1 MLLALDVGNT
11 NLKIGVYD
19 RRRLLAAWRLLSRR
33 DQTAD
38 EYGLFIESLLRTRG
52 LEAQAIT
59 GVAIANVVPQVQ
71 STFELVAEQYFGHPA
86 FNVTAETAGVPLE
99 VDQPAEVG
107 ADRIVTVAGALARH
121 AAPLIV
127 IDLGTATKFNCVSAR
142 GAFIGG
148 AIAPGIRTAADAL
161 LSRAA
166 RLFNVE
172 LVRPKE
178 AVARNTVTNIQSG
191 FVYGFA
197 ALVDGM
203 VARIRAEMG
212 GDPVVV
218 ATGGLAPLIADV
230 TPSIQH
236 VHEHLTLEGLR
247 VVWDRLHPAPDGRRD

>member
-1 MLLALDVGNT
+1 MLMALDVGNT

-19 RRRLLAAWRLLSRR
+19 GPRLVAAWRLLSRR

-38 EYGLFIESLLRTRG
+38 EYGLFISSLLRGRG
-52 LEAQAIT
+52 LDPAMIR

-71 STFELVAEQYFGHPA
+71 GTLEWMSEHHFGHPA
-86 FNVTAETAGVPLE
+86 FTVTPDNCGVPLI
-99 VDQPAEVG
+99 VDYPTEVG
-107 ADRIVTVAGALARH
+107 TDRIVTVIGALARH
-121 AAPLIV
+121 APPLVV
-127 IDLGTATKFNCVSAR
+127 IDLGTATKFNCINAR
-142 GAFIGG
+142 GEFIGG

-172 LVRPKE
+172 LTRPKE

-212 GDPVVV
+212 GEPTIV
-218 ATGGLAPLIADV
+218 ATGGLAPLVADV
-230 TPSIQH
+230 APSIQH
-236 VHEHLTLEGLR
+236 VYEHLTLEGLR
-247 VVWDRLHPAPDGRRD
+247 LAWERAGR

>member
-19 RRRLLAAWRLLSRR
+19 GERLVAAWRLLSRR

-38 EYGLFIESLLRTRG
+38 EYGLFVGSLLRGRG
-52 LEAQAIT
+52 IDPQRIA

-71 STFELVAEQYFGHPA
+71 QTFEWMSEHHFGHPA
-86 FNVTAETAGVPLE
+86 YTVTAENCGVPLV
-99 VDQPAEVG
+99 VDYPSEVG
-107 ADRIVTVAGALARH
+107 ADRVVTVIGALARH
-121 AAPLIV
+121 AAPLVV
-127 IDLGTATKFNCVSAR
+127 IDLGTATKFNCVNRR
-142 GAFIGG
+142 GEFIGG
-148 AIAPGIRTAADAL
+148 AIAPGIRTSADAL

-172 LVRPKE
+172 LTRPKE

-203 VARIRAEMG
+203 VSRIRAEMEG
-212 GDPVVV
+212 PLTIV
-218 ATGGLAPLIADV
+218 ATGGLAPLVADV
-230 TPSIQH
+230 VPSIQH
-236 VHEHLTLEGLR
+236 VYEHLTLEGLR
-247 VVWDRLHPAPDGRRD
+247 LAWERARPGAR

>member
-19 RRRLLAAWRLLSRR
+19 GARLLAAWRLLSRR

-38 EYGLFIESLLRTRG
+38 EYGLFISGLLRGRG
-52 LEAQAIT
+52 LDPAAIH

-71 STFELVAEQYFGHPA
+71 GTLEWMSQHHLGHPA
-86 FNVTAETAGVPLE
+86 YTIGADNAGVPLV
-99 VDQPAEVG
+99 VDHPAEVG
-107 ADRIVTVAGALARH
+107 ADRIVTVIGALARH
-121 AAPLIV
+121 APPLVV
-127 IDLGTATKFNCVSAR
+127 IDLGTATKFNCINAR

-172 LVRPKE
+172 LTRPKE

-212 GDPVVV
+212 DDLTVV
-218 ATGGLAPLIADV
+218 ATGGLAPLVADV
-230 TPSIQH
+230 APSIQH
-236 VHEHLTLEGLR
+236 VYEHLTLEGLR
-247 VVWDRLHPAPDGRRD
+247 LAWERAHPA

>member
-1 MLLALDVGNT
+1 MLLALDCGNT

-19 RRRLLAAWRLLSRR
+19 GARLVAAWRLLSRR

-38 EYGLFIESLLRTRG
+38 EYGLFIGGLLRGRG
-52 LEAQAIT
+52 LDPAAIR

-71 STFELVAEQYFGHPA
+71 GALEWMSEHHFGHPA
-86 FNVTAETAGVPLE
+86 FTVSADNAGVPLA
-99 VDQPAEVG
+99 VDYPAEVG
-107 ADRIVTVAGALARH
+107 ADRIVTVIGALARH
-121 AAPLIV
+121 APPMVV
-127 IDLGTATKFNCVSAR
+127 IDLGTATKFNCINAR
-142 GAFIGG
+142 GEFIGG

-172 LVRPKE
+172 LTRPKE

-203 VARIRAEMG
+203 VGRIRAEMG
-212 GDPVVV
+212 GEPTVV
-218 ATGGLAPLIADV
+218 ATGGLAPLVADV
-230 TPSIQH
+230 APSIQH
-236 VHEHLTLEGLR
+236 VYEHLTLEGLR
-247 VVWDRLHPAPDGRRD
+247 LAWERGAR

>member
-19 RRRLLAAWRLLSRR
+19 GARLVAAWRLLSRR

-38 EYGLFIESLLRTRG
+38 EYGLFVGSLLRGRG
-52 LEAQAIT
+52 IASERIA
-59 GVAIANVVPQVQ
+59 GVAIANVVPQMQQTLEWMSEHHFGGPAYTV
-71 STFELVAEQYFGHPA
+71 SAE
-86 FNVTAETAGVPLE
+86 NCGVPLA
-99 VDQPAEVG
+99 VDYPAEVG
-107 ADRIVTVAGALARH
+107 TDRIVTVIGALARH
-121 AAPLIV
+121 AAPLVV
-127 IDLGTATKFNCVSAR
+127 IDLGTATKFNCVN
-142 GAFIGG
+142 GQGEFIGG

-172 LVRPKE
+172 LTRPKE

-203 VARIRAEMG
+203 VGRIRAEMG
-212 GDPVVV
+212 GAPTIV

-236 VHEHLTLEGLR
+236 VYEHLTLEG
-247 VVWDRLHPAPDGRRD
+247 VRLAWERARR

>member
-19 RRRLLAAWRLLSRR
+19 GERLVAAWRLLSRR

-38 EYGLFIESLLRTRG
+38 EYGLFIGSLLRARG
-52 LEAQAIT
+52 LDPADLR

-71 STFELVAEQYFGHPA
+71 GTLEWMAEHHFGQPA
-86 FNVTAETAGVPLE
+86 FTVTADNCGVPLV
-99 VDQPAEVG
+99 VDYPAEVG
-107 ADRIVTVAGALARH
+107 ADRIVTVIGALARH
-121 AAPLIV
+121 APPLVV
-127 IDLGTATKFNCVSAR
+127 IDLGTATKFNCINAR
-142 GAFIGG
+142 GEFIGG

-172 LVRPKE
+172 LTRPKE

-212 GDPVVV
+212 GEPTVV
-218 ATGGLAPLIADV
+218 ATGGLAPLVADV
-230 TPSIQH
+230 APSIQH
-236 VHEHLTLEGLR
+236 VYEHLTLEGLR
-247 VVWDRLHPAPDGRRD
+247 LAWVRAAR

>member
-19 RRRLLAAWRLLSRR
+19 GERLIAAWRLLSRR

-38 EYGLFIESLLRTRG
+38 EYGLFVGSLLRGRG
-52 LEAQAIT
+52 IDPAAIE

-71 STFELVAEQYFGHPA
+71 QTFEWMSEHHFGRPA
-86 FNVTAETAGVPLE
+86 YTVTAENGGVPLV
-99 VDQPAEVG
+99 VDYPTEVG
-107 ADRIVTVAGALARH
+107 ADRIVTVIAALARH
-121 AAPLIV
+121 TAPLVV
-127 IDLGTATKFNCVSAR
+127 IDLGTATKFNCVNVR
-142 GAFIGG
+142 GEFIGG
-148 AIAPGIRTAADAL
+148 AIAPGIRTSADAL

-172 LVRPKE
+172 LTRPKD

-203 VARIRAEMG
+203 VARIHAEMG
-212 GDPVVV
+212 DPLTIV
-218 ATGGLAPLIADV
+218 ATGGLAPLVADV
-230 TPSIQH
+230 APSIQH
-236 VHEHLTLEGLR
+236 VYEHLTLEGLR
-247 VVWDRLHPAPDGRRD
+247 LAWERARPGGR

>member
-11 NLKIGVYD
+11 NLKLGVYD
-19 RRRLLAAWRLLSRR
+19 GDRLVAAWRLLSRR

-38 EYGLFIESLLRTRG
+38 EYGLFIGGLLRGRG
-52 LEAQAIT
+52 LDPAMIE

-71 STFELVAEQYFGHPA
+71 GALEWMSEHHFGRPA
-86 FNVTAETAGVPLE
+86 YTVGPDNAGVPLS
-99 VDQPAEVG
+99 VDYPAEVG
-107 ADRIVTVAGALARH
+107 ADRIVTVIGALARH
-121 AAPLIV
+121 APPMVV
-127 IDLGTATKFNCVSAR
+127 IDLGTATKFNCINTR
-142 GAFIGG
+142 GEFIGG

-172 LVRPKE
+172 LTRPKE
-178 AVARNTVTNIQSG
+178 TVARNTVTNIQSG

-212 GDPVVV
+212 GEVTVV
-218 ATGGLAPLIADV
+218 ATGGLAPLVADV
-230 TPSIQH
+230 VPSIQH
-236 VHEHLTLEGLR
+236 VYEHLTLEG
-247 VVWDRLHPAPDGRRD
+247 VRLAWERAGR

>member
-1 MLLALDVGNT
+1 
-11 NLKIGVYD
+11 
-19 RRRLLAAWRLLSRR
+19 LSRR

-38 EYGLFIESLLRTRG
+38 EYGLFIETLLRTRG
-52 LEAQAIT
+52 LDAARLT

-71 STFELVAEQYFGHPA
+71 STLEQMSERYFGAPA
-86 FNVTAETAGVPLE
+86 FNVTPETAGVPLE
-99 VDQPAEVG
+99 VDFPGEVG

-127 IDLGTATKFNCVSAR
+127 IDLGTATKFNCVNAA

-203 VARIRAEMG
+203 VHRIRGEMG
-212 GDPVVV
+212 GAATVV

-230 TPSIQH
+230 TPAIEH
-236 VHEHLTLEGLR
+236 VHEHLTLEGVR
-247 VVWDRLHPAPDGRRD
+247 IVWERARRGGSD

>member
-11 NLKIGVYD
+11 NLKLGVYD
-19 RRRLLAAWRLLSRR
+19 GARLVAAWRLLSRR

-38 EYGLFIESLLRTRG
+38 EYGLFIGSLLRGRNIDP
-52 LEAQAIT
+52 AHID

-71 STFELVAEQYFGHPA
+71 QTLEWMSEHHFGRQPYTVSAENCG
-86 FNVTAETAGVPLE
+86 VTLAVEY
-99 VDQPAEVG
+99 PAEVG
-107 ADRIVTVAGALARH
+107 ADRIVTVLGALARH
-121 AAPLIV
+121 AAPLLV
-127 IDLGTATKFNCVSAR
+127 IDLGTATKFNCVNR
-142 GAFIGG
+142 EGEFIGG
-148 AIAPGIRTAADAL
+148 AIAPGIRTSADAL

-172 LVRPKE
+172 LTRPKE

-212 GDPVVV
+212 GELTVV
-218 ATGGLAPLIADV
+218 ATGGLAPLVADV
-230 TPSIQH
+230 APSIQH
-236 VHEHLTLEGLR
+236 VYEHLTLEGLR
-247 VVWDRLHPAPDGRRD
+247 LAWERARTA

>member
-11 NLKIGVYD
+11 NLKLGVYD
-19 RRRLLAAWRLLSRR
+19 GPRLVAAWRLLSRR

-38 EYGLFIESLLRTRG
+38 EYGLFIGGLLRGRG
-52 LEAQAIT
+52 LDPAMIE

-71 STFELVAEQYFGHPA
+71 GTLEWMSEHHFGRPPYTVGPD
-86 FNVTAETAGVPLE
+86 NAGVPLV
-99 VDQPAEVG
+99 VDYPAEVG
-107 ADRIVTVAGALARH
+107 ADRIVTVIGALARH
-121 AAPLIV
+121 APPLVV
-127 IDLGTATKFNCVSAR
+127 IDLGTATKFNCINAR
-142 GAFIGG
+142 GEFIGG

-172 LVRPKE
+172 LTRPKE

-197 ALVDGM
+197 ALLDGM

-212 GDPVVV
+212 GEVTVV
-218 ATGGLAPLIADV
+218 ATGGLAPLVADV
-230 TPSIQH
+230 APSIQH
-236 VHEHLTLEGLR
+236 VYEHLTLEG
-247 VVWDRLHPAPDGRRD
+247 VRLAWERAGR

>member
-19 RRRLLAAWRLLSRR
+19 GERLVAAWRLLSRR

-38 EYGLFIESLLRTRG
+38 EYGLFVGSLLRNRG
-52 LEAQAIT
+52 LDPARLD

-71 STFELVAEQYFGHPA
+71 QTFEWMSEHHFGHPA
-86 FNVTAETAGVPLE
+86 YTVSAENAGVPLA
-99 VDQPAEVG
+99 VDSPTEVG
-107 ADRIVTVAGALARH
+107 ADRIVTVIGALARH
-121 AAPLIV
+121 APPLVV
-127 IDLGTATKFNCVSAR
+127 IDLGTATKFNCVNGR
-142 GAFIGG
+142 GEFIGG
-148 AIAPGIRTAADAL
+148 AIAPGIRTSADAL

-172 LVRPKE
+172 LTRPKD

-203 VARIRAEMG
+203 VGRIRAEMG
-212 GDPVVV
+212 GPLTIV
-218 ATGGLAPLIADV
+218 ATGGLAPLVADV
-230 TPSIQH
+230 APSIQH
-236 VHEHLTLEGLR
+236 VYEHLTLEGLR
-247 VVWDRLHPAPDGRRD
+247 LAWERAQPGGR

>member
-11 NLKIGVYD
+11 NLKIAAYEGSTQ
-19 RRRLLAAWRLLSRR
+19 LAAWRLLSRR

-38 EYGLFIESLLRTRG
+38 EYGLFIGSLLRARG
-52 LEAQAIT
+52 IDPGRVA

-71 STFELVAEQYFGHPA
+71 STLEWMCEHHFGQPA
-86 FNVTAETAGVPLE
+86 FSVSAENSGVVLA
-99 VDQPAEVG
+99 VDSPAEVG
-107 ADRIVTVAGALARH
+107 ADRIVTVIGALARH
-121 AAPLIV
+121 RPPLVV
-127 IDLGTATKFNCVSAR
+127 IDLGTATKFNCVNAR
-142 GAFIGG
+142 GDFIGG

-172 LVRPKE
+172 LTRPKE

-197 ALVDGM
+197 ALIDGM
-203 VARIRAEMG
+203 VARSRAEMG
-212 GDPVVV
+212 GEPTIV
-218 ATGGLAPLIADV
+218 ATGGLAPLVADV

-236 VHEHLTLEGLR
+236 VYEHLTLEGLR
-247 VVWDRLHPAPDGRRD
+247 LAWERAHGAEPRR

>member
-11 NLKIGVYD
+11 NLKLGVYD
-19 RRRLLAAWRLLSRR
+19 GARLVAAWRLLSRR

-38 EYGLFIESLLRTRG
+38 EYGLFIGSLLRGRG
-52 LEAQAIT
+52 IEPHEID

-71 STFELVAEQYFGHPA
+71 QTLESMSEHHFGRPA
-86 FNVTAETAGVPLE
+86 FTVTPENCGVPLA
-99 VDQPAEVG
+99 VDYPSEVG
-107 ADRIVTVAGALARH
+107 ADRIVTVIGALARH
-121 AAPLIV
+121 TPPLVV
-127 IDLGTATKFNCVSAR
+127 IDLGTATKFNCVNGQR
-142 GAFIGG
+142 EFIGG

-172 LVRPKE
+172 LTRPKE

-197 ALVDGM
+197 GLIDGM
-203 VARIRAEMG
+203 VARIRTEMG
-212 GDPVVV
+212 SALTIV
-218 ATGGLAPLIADV
+218 ATGGLAPLVADV

-236 VHEHLTLEGLR
+236 VYEHLTLEGLR
-247 VVWDRLHPAPDGRRD
+247 LAWERSRST